1 MIRFIYSSEKT
12 NSYRPAPWHWS
23 TEPFAAYRGEGQR
36 HSAFQAVA
44 KTYVPSFDGKPP
56 SKEGY
61 TGGYGKSMYLDK
73 SPTARNRAAA
83 AERARSEMSI
93 LTRLSELL
101 TKQNRLNDELGE
113 VDLEIART
121 ERELLHDW
129 LAQHP
134 EHREG
139 QLIDYVIRGA
149 PGRKQQVIK
158 AKIHHV
164 DVAVFGDTA
173 HFSAQV
179 FLPKDSGWELINRRV
194 SLGSMEI
201 KA

>member
-73 SPTARNRAAA
+73 SPSKLIKTQKGTLLLIRCSESEDEQIMLITLRGGFRGGYSRVETKQAEILSCKVSSLHCVEVQHIVARLTNPAGYIFAETGRRSSRGLVEVFSWDDYRELPTEQFEAWRELQE
-83 AERARSEMSI
+83 ERA
-93 LTRLSELL
+93 
-101 TKQNRLNDELGE
+101 
-113 VDLEIART
+113 
-121 ERELLHDW
+121 
-129 LAQHP
+129 
-134 EHREG
+134 
-139 QLIDYVIRGA
+139 
-149 PGRKQQVIK
+149 
-158 AKIHHV
+158 
-164 DVAVFGDTA
+164 
-173 HFSAQV
+173 
-179 FLPKDSGWELINRRV
+179 
-194 SLGSMEI
+194 
-201 KA
+201 